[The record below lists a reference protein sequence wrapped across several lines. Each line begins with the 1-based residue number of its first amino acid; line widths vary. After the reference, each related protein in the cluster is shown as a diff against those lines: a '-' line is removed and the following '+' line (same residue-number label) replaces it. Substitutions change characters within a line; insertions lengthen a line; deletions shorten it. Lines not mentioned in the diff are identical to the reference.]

1 MEWARIAD
9 HTRCALCLQLLLSD
23 TPVLNQFGFVLVA
36 ASLVDTFVVRTL
48 LVPALMFFAVDWNW
62 WPGRV
67 PTPRHH

>member
-1 MEWARIAD
+1 M
-9 HTRCALCLQLLLSD
+9 LSD

-48 LVPALMFFAVDWNW
+48 LVPALMFFAVEWNW

-67 PTPRHH
+67 STPRHHS